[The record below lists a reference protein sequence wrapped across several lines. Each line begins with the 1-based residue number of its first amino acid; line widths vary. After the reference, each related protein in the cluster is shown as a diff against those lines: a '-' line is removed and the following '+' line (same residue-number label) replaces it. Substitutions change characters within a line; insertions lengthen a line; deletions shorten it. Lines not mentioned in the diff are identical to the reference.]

1 MRSSQARPQG
11 IAGGGQQLWIA
22 SNAARVGLPARED
35 KQAIGSTAQLQR
47 DKDVV
52 QRTIDRQAEMLAQ
65 KDEVIDQLRRQLSSS

>member
-35 KQAIGSTAQLQR
+35 KQAIGSTAQR